1 MKIEWSYDR
10 RMSEH
15 FAKIPLDKE
24 NYLKLTVEDRVDDG
38 WDWHVSAWSV
48 ATKPDK
54 DGDLWDDC
62 WFSVFGNGLGGGY
75 LSESLEEAKAAAE
88 QFVRDYARSL
98 QVEVDRYQEQHR
110 KNVRAI
116 DRLFSYLS
124 NIGEVE

>member
-98 QVEVDRYQEQHR
+98 QAEVHRHYEQHR

-124 NIGEVE
+124 NVGEVE